1 VGRSKIVLFGFMA
14 SGKTTIGGLLSEM
27 TGMRLL
33 DTDVMVEEVAG
44 ATVEEVFA
52 AGGEERFRELERTE
66 VLRAAGRQNVIIA
79 VGGGA
84 VLEPG
89 NVVELRRAGVMY
101 LLDVSAD
108 EVRRRAHRSGGRPLL
123 GGGKG
128 DVEELMRARR
138 GVYRE
143 AADVVIE
150 TTGRKPSEV
159 AGEIAADFRS
169 RSPGRTDGS

>member
-1 VGRSKIVLFGFMA
+1 MGRSNIVLFGFMA
-14 SGKTTIGGLLSEM
+14 SGKSTIGGLLSEM

-33 DTDVMVEEVAG
+33 DTDSMVEEAAG

-52 AGGEERFRELERTE
+52 AGGEKRFRELEREE

-84 VLEPG
+84 VLEPA
-89 NVVELRRAGVMY
+89 NVEELSRAGVMY

-108 EVRRRAHRSGGRPLL
+108 EVCRRAPRSGGRPLL

-143 AADVVIE
+143 AADLVVL

-159 AGEIAADFRS
+159 ASEIEADFHHRAGSGGSS
-169 RSPGRTDGS
+169 R